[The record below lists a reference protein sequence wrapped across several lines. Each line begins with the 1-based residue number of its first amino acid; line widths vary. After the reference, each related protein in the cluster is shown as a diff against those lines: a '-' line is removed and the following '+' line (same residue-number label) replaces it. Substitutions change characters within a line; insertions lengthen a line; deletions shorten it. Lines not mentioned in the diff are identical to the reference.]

1 MGWKT
6 VVIGTECT
14 VSLTLNRMKI
24 TIGNEYQNI
33 PLCDLDTVI
42 FSHDR
47 ITMTIPMLSKLVENN
62 INVIICDSKND
73 PIGIF
78 QPFNNHSLVFKQLNK
93 QINWKITRKKKLWKF
108 IIEQKIQSEIDVL
121 DLIYEDCDELETL
134 IGYKNSVYNDDQTNR
149 EAVSAKC
156 YFGKMF
162 GTKFYRDD
170 KNDVRNFA
178 LNYGYKI
185 LASYISK
192 CITARGLLTQ
202 LGIHHIGESNAF
214 NLTYDFIEPLRV
226 IVDAWV
232 EENIK
237 GSFSVAQKQELIGL
251 LETKIYI
258 DKKWMRLKDA
268 IEDLIDSYIGFL
280 NEKTDDILKV
290 DFSKGILMEG
300 SSRFVRLVLFFDLP
314 QETKTD
320 QRHYRQFV
328 KYLKTEGFIRIQYS
342 VYAKLCINN
351 DSAKTIQKRL
361 KNNVPDNG
369 DIRYLII
376 TERQYQNI
384 VNMNSNYTLQENITT
399 TDRTLIIGGLNS
411 ENNT

>member
-78 QPFNNHSLVFKQLNK
+78 QPFNNHSLVFKQ
-93 QINWKITRKKKLWKF
+93 
-108 IIEQKIQSEIDVL
+108 QKIQSEIDVL

-226 IVDAWV
+226 IIDVWV

-237 GSFSVAQKQELIGL
+237 DSFSVAQKQELIGL

-280 NEKTDDILKV
+280 NEKTDDILKI
-290 DFSKGILMEG
+290 DFSKGI
-300 SSRFVRLVLFFDLP
+300 
-314 QETKTD
+314 
-320 QRHYRQFV
+320 
-328 KYLKTEGFIRIQYS
+328 
-342 VYAKLCINN
+342 
-351 DSAKTIQKRL
+351 
-361 KNNVPDNG
+361 
-369 DIRYLII
+369 RY
-376 TERQYQNI
+376 
-384 VNMNSNYTLQENITT
+384 
-399 TDRTLIIGGLNS
+399 GG
-411 ENNT
+411 E